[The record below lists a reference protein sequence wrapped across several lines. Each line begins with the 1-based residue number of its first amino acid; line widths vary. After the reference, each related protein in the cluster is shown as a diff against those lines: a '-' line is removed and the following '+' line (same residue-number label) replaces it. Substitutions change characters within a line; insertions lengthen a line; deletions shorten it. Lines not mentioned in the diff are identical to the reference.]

1 MMQRCGR
8 FGWIVGVILLSVGPA
23 TANPV
28 RITGGALDMASTT
41 GSLLLQGEEF
51 MLTGGVSATD
61 GLFQPWLQCNLTPS
75 CRPGATLDLSARW
88 SGSSIRSATVT
99 LHGETF
105 NNVGGATATSSA
117 LVNFTGSAIAP
128 AFMGETA
135 TLIVPFVFQG
145 QFVHL
150 NASFERL
157 VETLTGEGTVTLL
170 LRQNATL
177 GTWSYAAATYEFQPI
192 PEPAT
197 LLLTGA
203 GITTLWAHRR
213 RRRQTNCSRA

>member
-1 MMQRCGR
+1 
-8 FGWIVGVILLSVGPA
+8 
-23 TANPV
+23 
-28 RITGGALDMASTT
+28 
-41 GSLLLQGEEF
+41 
-51 MLTGGVSATD
+51 MLTGGVSVTD
-61 GLFQPWLQCNLTPS
+61 GVFQPWHAVQSHPVLLSLAPS
-75 CRPGATLDLSARW
+75 LNLSARW

-105 NNVGGATATSSA
+105 NNVGGGNVERPRQASISPR
-117 LVNFTGSAIAP
+117 SAIAP

-145 QFVHL
+145 AVRAHQRQFRATRG
-150 NASFERL
+150 NAHRRGHGH
-157 VETLTGEGTVTLL
+157 TPAPAKRQPRRRGTT
-170 LRQNATL
+170 
-177 GTWSYAAATYEFQPI
+177 SAATYEFQPI